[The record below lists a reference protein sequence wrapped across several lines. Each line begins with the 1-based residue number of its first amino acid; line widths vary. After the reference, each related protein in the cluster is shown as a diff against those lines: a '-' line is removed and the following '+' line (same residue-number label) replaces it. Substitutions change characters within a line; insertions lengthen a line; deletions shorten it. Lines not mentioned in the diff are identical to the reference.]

1 MMPELKPFADDSA
14 AIEIGDL
21 KLENGRDRI
30 ACYGSLDL
38 TRDKAGLALAQRLQA
53 VLAAVVRVLE
63 ADATL
68 PDTIPPPKRPGTVKN
83 PF

>member
-1 MMPELKPFADDSA
+1 MPDMTPFANDSA
-14 AIEIGDL
+14 AIEVGDL

-38 TRDKAGLALAQRLQA
+38 TRDKAGLALARQLHA
-53 VLAAVVRVLE
+53 VLGAVVQALE
-63 ADATL
+63 ADTGL
-68 PDTIPPPKRPGTVKN
+68 PDTIPPPKKRGTVKN

>member
-1 MMPELKPFADDSA
+1 MPDMKPFADDSA
-14 AIEIGDL
+14 AIEVGDL

-53 VLAAVVRVLE
+53 VLEGVIKMLE
-63 ADATL
+63 ADTAL
-68 PDTIPPPKRPGTVKN
+68 PDAIPPPKQRGAMKN

>member
-1 MMPELKPFADDSA
+1 MPVLKPFADDRA
-14 AIEIGDL
+14 AIEVGDL

-38 TRDKAGLALAQRLQA
+38 TRDKAGLELAQRLQA
-53 VLAAVVRVLE
+53 VLASVVKVLE
-63 ADATL
+63 ADAAL
-68 PDTIPPPKRPGTVKN
+68 PDAIPPPKQRGAVKN

>member
-38 TRDKAGLALAQRLQA
+38 TRDKAGLDLAKRLQA
-53 VLAAVVRVLE
+53 VLAATVQVLE
-63 ADATL
+63 ADAAL
-68 PDTIPPPKRPGTVKN
+68 PDTIPPPKRRGTVKN

>member
-14 AIEIGDL
+14 AFELGDL
-21 KLENGRDRI
+21 KFENGRDRI

-38 TRDKAGLALAQRLQA
+38 TRDKAGLALARQLQS
-53 VLAAVVRVLE
+53 VLASVIQVLE
-63 ADATL
+63 ADTQL
-68 PDTIPPPKRPGTVKN
+68 PDMIPPPKKRGAVKN